1 MRYIRTAGIGASFGL
16 AAGLVWGLAGRL
28 AMRIMALVAGR
39 PTEFSAGGTLLIL
52 LVGAFFGI
60 PLGLLFIGVRRYL
73 PGSDLRKSILFGLVV
88 LLVLGYPFY
97 LGPLRGETVLGHETL
112 AFVMFESLLVM
123 FGVLIAAVA
132 SRLDRYTPLA
142 GRRLGK
148 AVSFGLLAV
157 PCGVELLV
165 VALMI
170 AESSG

>member
-1 MRYIRTAGIGASFGL
+1 M
-16 AAGLVWGLAGRL
+16 
-28 AMRIMALVAGR
+28 
-39 PTEFSAGGTLLIL
+39 
-52 LVGAFFGI
+52 
-60 PLGLLFIGVRRYL
+60 
-73 PGSDLRKSILFGLVV
+73 V

-97 LGPLRGETVLGHETL
+97 LGPLRGEAVLGHETL

-132 SRLDRYTPLA
+132 IRLDRYTPLA

-148 AVSFGLLAV
+148 AASIGMLAI

-165 VALMI
+165 VALVI